1 MFALAYA
8 LLASSICSLQSPAA
22 AKDLPLRLREAVEL
36 PSAKER
42 ANAAIR
48 LSKIR
53 DVPIERWLKWMQE
66 FGEFAQV
73 DSGQHTFRSQLWVAD
88 RQISRSLEVY
98 VPSDYET
105 TRPSPLLVL
114 LHGSGSNGKQM
125 LPNWKRLAEQQGY
138 LLLAPT
144 ALNSSKGY
152 SFSQLERDT
161 TMQALRWMR
170 LHFNVD
176 EDRIHLHGVSR
187 GGHLT
192 WDLGLRNRDHFAS
205 LIPAIGGPTWVIEEG
220 RNNMR
225 FMENLWDMP
234 IRDLQGSQDDDR
246 LLRNLRKSFE
256 RLEAAGNSNAHL
268 KEFEDLGHSFR
279 ADTVDWAGF
288 IDNSVR
294 PALPNKLLVKAAHGD
309 NERNSW
315 LRIDRV
321 TKEVREIVPLKVK
334 ASKWRAL
341 DEAGKALHVQDLAD
355 ASTCQVIA
363 ERTADGNFNLS
374 MRQVKQATLM
384 LPMEWVKGR
393 KTISVT
399 VEKRTQNLRI
409 KPSAKI
415 LLLDFVERFDRNFLP
430 ICEVKVK
437 P

>member
-1 MFALAYA
+1 MLALAST
-8 LLASSICSLQSPAA
+8 LLATALSSFQVPAA
-22 AKDLPLRLREAVEL
+22 SNNLPLMLREAVEL
-36 PSAKER
+36 PNAKER
-42 ANAAIR
+42 TNAAIR
-48 LSKIR
+48 LSKVR
-53 DVPIERWLKWMQE
+53 NVPIERWLKWMGE
-66 FGEFAQV
+66 FGAFVQV
-73 DSGQHTFRSQLWVAD
+73 NSGHHTFRSKFWVD
-88 RQISRSLEVY
+88 GQRVSRNLEVY
-98 VPSDYET
+98 VPADYET
-105 TRPSPLLVL
+105 TQPSPLLVL

-152 SFSQLERDT
+152 SFSQPEREAA
-161 TMQALRWMR
+161 MEALRWMR

-205 LIPAIGGPTWVIEEG
+205 LIPALGGPTWVLDEG

-225 FMENLWDMP
+225 FLENLWDMP
-234 IRDLQGSQDDDR
+234 IRDLQGSKDDYR
-246 LLRNLRKSFE
+246 LLRNLRRSFE

-268 KEFEDLGHSFR
+268 KEFEDLEHSFR

-294 PALPNKLLVKAAHGD
+294 PALPNRLVVQAAHGS

-321 TKEVREIVPLKVK
+321 AKEVRDVVPLKVK
-334 ASKWRAL
+334 ASEWRAL
-341 DEAGKALHVQDLAD
+341 DEAGKALYVQDLAD

-363 ERTADGNFNLS
+363 ERSADGKFNLS

-384 LPMEWVKGR
+384 LPMEWAKDR
-393 KTISVT
+393 ETISVT
-399 VEKRTQNLRI
+399 VGKRTRDLRV
-409 KPSAKI
+409 KPSAKV
-415 LLLDFVERFDRNFLP
+415 LLLDFVERFDRKFLP
-430 ICEVKVK
+430 VCEVKVK